1 MLHSGCETV
10 NPHLRAHTR
19 LWRTLGAWTTSCSAG
34 ARHGP
39 QRHPHPLPAPR
50 RLLVARVLPAAA
62 QHVLPVGQDVQDNT
76 DFESSFDPDAFF
88 RQHRHLLAE
97 SDHSTELEKS
107 LYDRRKGIAGTYS
120 TLESK
125 SPSGFT
131 SAHDTHL
138 YAGMT
143 TPYDELTY
151 EETLFE
157 VKVDRLQ
164 PRAPSL
170 RGAKAESS
178 IPPTSEEE
186 AALQVFL
193 KNRQLKAQAEAAK
206 HEPSKTKSEVE
217 ALKKAK
223 EERNYS
229 KRNTTSFGAAAP
241 AWRRRRAPTA
251 PAPSPAARASASA
264 AAHHH
269 HRLDARDGRQPGR
282 PPLGVAHQV
291 VHRGAHQGVERQ
303 IRQEVAEEAS
313 LVTRRAPQPQDALPR
328 HDARAAAAADA
339 EDSSS
344 KEYILREIAA
354 VLAAKGYLPGAQAAP
369 GDGAPRRRTPP
380 FQKGASVRGRQPAPA
395 RHRAAGVQQLSRV
408 QRYKSVSPRSTPPRR
423 AQGGRPLQRQHL
435 RSHKEPKRE
444 PAAQDSSLPKTSGS
458 LASSGDA
465 GDAKRRKRRS
475 TGSRSSLTSLLRAP
489 ETSSSDTELDNSFR
503 SRRPGG
509 SGRKGGAVG
518 VTARAAS
525 LEGGAGHGTYA
536 LPSIVVS
543 NQAIPVARVGGAS
556 RRAPGFRPRLA
567 PPAGLDGRQEKQL
580 EAIYSALSTAP
591 AAGAATKSA
600 SGIRAPAAVKA
611 RRASRRPDGRGASAV
626 ARSSSGAAP
635 AEEGRPAAAFVG
647 QVAHEARGRDQRG
660 QDAPGRVLPAGD
672 SGRVAGRGQ
681 QGEAGRPA
689 HAPGGPRAHPV
700 VPGAGGGQ
708 PRVPEPRREHAHVPD
723 RQRNGDVAGDARG
736 GRPAPERGARE
747 QAPPSEGTLA
757 SHAPAGSAQAAE
769 ATAGITDSG
778 ASATEAAKASPEQF
792 DEGGASA
799 RPSRT
804 LERRSSLA
812 SRPGSPQHQSP
823 ARQSLGQASATSQPH
838 EDRSQ
843 ADYFV
848 MDHVTGNGGGG
859 GEGRRQRKRVS
870 DAGGAGRRRPVSMKN
885 CGWRSRVSHSSLSR
899 LNRYRCCYSV
909 CMGEAVARGVNH
921 APEYIMDIKVPSLNS
936 SSAASSTAPST
947 PGNYG
952 HKSTSDKNGAL
963 TSANGTT
970 LYYHPQAL
978 HDHLDYF
985 LKRPS
990 LSTTSYVSVET
1001 ENERAIREH
1010 KLINSNVYFD
1020 FVTNTSSDLGGDGGP
1035 DGSDVRCCYRAIYRV
1050 EQKPEVYNAAADG
1063 RWRYSPWCAP
1073 LEGERTAIRE
1083 DAVLVYCNMSHVVVY
1098 KNEDP
1103 EDTERLSVII
1113 FGTDSAS
1120 RLNMRRHLP
1129 KTYQYLTEELG
1140 AVDLGG
1146 FNKVGDNTFPNLVPV
1161 MIGLSSAELS
1171 KHKCV
1176 PTKEKFDD
1184 CPWDSP
1190 WMGIFNYMHNG
1201 FVTPPTDYGRAFFL
1215 ASEKEIGREKHG
1227 NSNFCQG
1234 PKQSLQV
1241 VHDYS
1246 LEIARTFRSRP
1257 SFSLFWSA
1265 SVSHD
1270 NLNML
1275 RHADQPHLEYL
1286 KKLQEMGAL
1295 NRTALFFLSDHG
1307 MRWGTIRSTYVGMLE
1322 ERLPYVL
1329 VYLPPWFRERHPYS
1343 PPYLTSLP
1351 HAHTH
1356 RSLPQY
1362 TPITLPSPHPLPPSP
1377 LPSSLC
1383 PFPPFFFFS
1392 LLCFSLP
1399 PLPSPPNPPFCPHPF
1414 HHYPPFSSSP
1424 PSSLLSSPVI
1434 LPSPCPFPSLL
1445 TLSPPSSPSS
1455 PLYLPPLPSP
1465 YPFPPS
1471 SPLPFLLP
1479 HYPSPSSLSSP
1490 PSPPSLLLPHP
1501 LLPHY
1506 PLPLPPPSPPSPSSS
1521 PPPFP
1526 SLLSPLPP
1534 PLPYPPPHNPPFS
1547 PAPLP
1552 PPHKYVL
1559 TRAFPH

>member
-1 MLHSGCETV
+1 M

-19 LWRTLGAWTTSCSAG
+19 LWRTLGGMDDVMFPPVPDTALKGTHT
-34 ARHGP
+34 HF
-39 QRHPHPLPAPR
+39 PLPADSSSPESFLPR
-50 RLLVARVLPAAA
+50 RNTSFLW
-62 QHVLPVGQDVQDNT
+62 DKTVQDNT

-229 KRNTTSFGAAAP
+229 KRNTTSFGRRGPGLAAP
-241 AWRRRRAPTA
+241 SGTDRPRAKPR
-251 PAPSPAARASASA
+251 SESFRLGRS
-264 AAHHH
+264 AHHH
-269 HRLDARDGRQPGR
+269 HRLDAATDASLDDRLSESLIKSYIEERIK
-282 PPLGVAHQV
+282 A
-291 VHRGAHQGVERQ
+291 VERQ

-313 LVTRRAPQPQDALPR
+313 LVTRRARPSPKTPFPDMTP
-328 HDARAAAAADA
+328 ARPPAADA

-369 GDGAPRRRTPP
+369 GDGAPRPKDPSPSRREPP
-380 FQKGASVRGRQPAPA
+380 SEGASPRQP

-408 QRYKSVSPRSTPPRR
+408 QRYKSVSPRSTPPRAR
-423 AQGGRPLQRQHL
+423 KAAVHSNASTY

-556 RRAPGFRPRLA
+556 GAPQDSA
-567 PPAGLDGRQEKQL
+567 PASLPPQGLDGRQEKQL

-600 SGIRAPAAVKA
+600 SRESSASPSRRQPPPRPPAPAVPRPPPRPPPPAFHQYEPPPQSKREGQAGAPTAEAPPRSLVPPPVP
-611 RRASRRPDGRGASAV
+611 RRPKKAAPLPPSSGRSPPRPADATKGDKTPPGASYLLATQ
-626 ARSSSGAAP
+626 GASL
-635 AEEGRPAAAFVG
+635 G
-647 QVAHEARGRDQRG
+647 
-660 QDAPGRVLPAGD
+660 GD
-672 SGRVAGRGQ
+672 SRAKQDGLPTHQAGLERIPSFQVRAEASPACPSRGESTPTYQ
-681 QGEAGRPA
+681 TVSETATS
-689 HAPGGPRAHPV
+689 PV
-700 VPGAGGGQ
+700 M
-708 PRVPEPRREHAHVPD
+708 PEE
-723 RQRNGDVAGDARG
+723 DA
-736 GRPAPERGARE
+736 PAPERGARE

-848 MDHVTGNGGGG
+848 MDHVTGNGGA
-859 GEGRRQRKRVS
+859 GEG
-870 DAGGAGRRRPVSMKN
+870 
-885 CGWRSRVSHSSLSR
+885 
-899 LNRYRCCYSV
+899 
-909 CMGEAVARGVNH
+909 EA
-921 APEYIMDIKVPSLNS
+921 
-936 SSAASSTAPST
+936 
-947 PGNYG
+947 
-952 HKSTSDKNGAL
+952 
-963 TSANGTT
+963 
-970 LYYHPQAL
+970 
-978 HDHLDYF
+978 
-985 LKRPS
+985 
-990 LSTTSYVSVET
+990 
-1001 ENERAIREH
+1001 
-1010 KLINSNVYFD
+1010 
-1020 FVTNTSSDLGGDGGP
+1020 
-1035 DGSDVRCCYRAIYRV
+1035 
-1050 EQKPEVYNAAADG
+1050 
-1063 RWRYSPWCAP
+1063 
-1073 LEGERTAIRE
+1073 
-1083 DAVLVYCNMSHVVVY
+1083 
-1098 KNEDP
+1098 
-1103 EDTERLSVII
+1103 
-1113 FGTDSAS
+1113 
-1120 RLNMRRHLP
+1120 
-1129 KTYQYLTEELG
+1129 TEE
-1140 AVDLGG
+1140 
-1146 FNKVGDNTFPNLVPV
+1146 
-1161 MIGLSSAELS
+1161 
-1171 KHKCV
+1171 
-1176 PTKEKFDD
+1176 
-1184 CPWDSP
+1184 
-1190 WMGIFNYMHNG
+1190 
-1201 FVTPPTDYGRAFFL
+1201 
-1215 ASEKEIGREKHG
+1215 AS
-1227 NSNFCQG
+1227 
-1234 PKQSLQV
+1234 L
-1241 VHDYS
+1241 
-1246 LEIARTFRSRP
+1246 
-1257 SFSLFWSA
+1257 
-1265 SVSHD
+1265 
-1270 NLNML
+1270 
-1275 RHADQPHLEYL
+1275 
-1286 KKLQEMGAL
+1286 
-1295 NRTALFFLSDHG
+1295 
-1307 MRWGTIRSTYVGMLE
+1307 
-1322 ERLPYVL
+1322 
-1329 VYLPPWFRERHPYS
+1329 
-1343 PPYLTSLP
+1343 
-1351 HAHTH
+1351 
-1356 RSLPQY
+1356 
-1362 TPITLPSPHPLPPSP
+1362 
-1377 LPSSLC
+1377 
-1383 PFPPFFFFS
+1383 
-1392 LLCFSLP
+1392 
-1399 PLPSPPNPPFCPHPF
+1399 
-1414 HHYPPFSSSP
+1414 
-1424 PSSLLSSPVI
+1424 
-1434 LPSPCPFPSLL
+1434 
-1445 TLSPPSSPSS
+1445 
-1455 PLYLPPLPSP
+1455 
-1465 YPFPPS
+1465 
-1471 SPLPFLLP
+1471 
-1479 HYPSPSSLSSP
+1479 
-1490 PSPPSLLLPHP
+1490 
-1501 LLPHY
+1501 
-1506 PLPLPPPSPPSPSSS
+1506 
-1521 PPPFP
+1521 
-1526 SLLSPLPP
+1526 
-1534 PLPYPPPHNPPFS
+1534 
-1547 PAPLP
+1547 
-1552 PPHKYVL
+1552 
-1559 TRAFPH
+1559 